1 MLHIF
6 SAKLLC
12 DYVSASEIYLSP
24 SFSIN
29 YIIFTFCGIIA
40 VGKYITKMDD
50 LIISTCYLIN
60 LFWQDLLKR
69 KFLISRRIILNH

>member
-6 SAKLLC
+6 SVKLLC

-29 YIIFTFCGIIA
+29 HIIFTFCGIIA

-50 LIISTCYLIN
+50 LSTCYLIN

-69 KFLISRRIILNH
+69 KFLVSRRIMLND